1 MKMIKPISTLAVAVS
16 MIAMTSCN
24 AQSSGDSSGQEG
36 VYQVLNVEQYEKQI
50 SGDEVLVIDVRTPNE
65 YKSGHIE
72 GAVLVDVT
80 AGSFDQK
87 IQEYDKNQ
95 PVYIYCRSGSR
106 SANAMRKMKAMG
118 FTEIYDLRG
127 GAMNWVKNGKPL
139 VQ

>member
-1 MKMIKPISTLAVAVS
+1 MITLAVS
-16 MIAMTSCN
+16 MITMTACN
-24 AQSSGDSSGQEG
+24 AQSSGDASAREG
-36 VYQVLNVEQYEKQI
+36 VYQVLNVDEYEKQI
-50 SGDEVLVIDVRTPNE
+50 SGDEVLIVDVRTPNE

-80 AGSFDQK
+80 EGSFDQK

-118 FTEIYDLRG
+118 FTEVYDLRG
-127 GAMNWVKNGKPL
+127 GVMNWSKNGKPL
-139 VQ
+139 VK